1 MEMCVQAYEVGRIGK
16 SVLLILSRDGGEGKI
31 STEAAE
37 LLLAR
42 KAASEC
48 KSARTANQHR

>member
-16 SVLLILSRDGGEGKI
+16 SVLLILSRDGEGKI

-48 KSARTANQHR
+48 KSARTVNQHR